1 MRDTSTHL
9 VPPRIAHRGSGS
21 PCATTKADA
30 WLALQARMA
39 RDIDRWTRIFT
50 AMQLDGYTMGS
61 QRAAIRL
68 PRAVGIE
75 AGIDSF
81 TDHDFELDMGFP
93 APGRSCFVNLR
104 HVA

>member
-1 MRDTSTHL
+1 
-9 VPPRIAHRGSGS
+9 
-21 PCATTKADA
+21 
-30 WLALQARMA
+30 
-39 RDIDRWTRIFT
+39 
-50 AMQLDGYTMGS
+50 MQLDGYTMGS

-104 HVA
+104 RVV